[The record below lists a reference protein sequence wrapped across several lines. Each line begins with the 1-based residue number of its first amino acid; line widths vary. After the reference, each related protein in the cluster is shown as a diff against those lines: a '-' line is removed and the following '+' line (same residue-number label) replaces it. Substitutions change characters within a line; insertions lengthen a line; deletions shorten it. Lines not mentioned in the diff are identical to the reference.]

1 MTTEQNKSPPAHTA
15 LPWLYDEQTA
25 EIYIPDD
32 EHEPCD
38 VIADMEVLKTPSH
51 HANANGEF
59 IVRACNSHYELL
71 AALQRWQQCAE
82 NNGWTDADHHDAD
95 GTGWITSTNSAI
107 AKARG
112 ATMSKHPPC
121 EGCESLKQ
129 LAAEID
135 DDDPD
140 ACHVQ
145 VCFTCGKSLSIPGR
159 KK

>member
-15 LPWLYDEQTA
+15 LPWLYDTQTA

-59 IVRACNSHYELL
+59 IVRACNSHYEMLD
-71 AALQRWQQCAE
+71 ALEAVH
-82 NNGWTDADHHDAD
+82 TDIELDA
-95 GTGWITSTNSAI
+95 GNHLGAPGGSTELSQMVEAAI

-112 ATMSKHPPC
+112 
-121 EGCESLKQ
+121 Q
-129 LAAEID
+129 
-135 DDDPD
+135 
-140 ACHVQ
+140 Q
-145 VCFTCGKSLSIPGR
+145 
-159 KK
+159 